1 MFKLFPLVIYTDGA
15 TEGYLKNGNINLDDL
30 VIIKLEME
38 KNLKI
43 GIIGAGIQGVC
54 NALFLQKKGYQVTLF
69 DKDEPGNL
77 SASYGNA
84 GHFSPYASIPLN
96 RPDIL
101 TDVPAMLLSSSGP
114 LAVKWN
120 YVPKMIPWFLKFLKN
135 CSTKNMMHTAKYM
148 HQILDLALP
157 AYDELFD
164 EIDLSGLVE
173 NKGIMYIWNDQNLKS
188 RELEI
193 NIRNEIGAEQQ
204 LLNQKEIH
212 DLEPNIKKIYHAGV
226 FYKKARHARNPK
238 KILLKLL
245 DLFLK
250 KDGKFLKLNVQDI
263 TFDNEKPILKSDVQ
277 TFIFDRVVIACG
289 AFSKKLTD
297 KLDEKIPLDTERGYH
312 VHFKGCDHLVSRPV
326 VFTNRGFGMTPM
338 EQGLRVVGTVEFG
351 GLENPLSKGRIKNLV
366 NNAKYMLDG
375 LPEHEDEWLGFRPTL
390 PDYLPVIGPS
400 KNYKNVFYSFGH
412 HHLGWTLAAI
422 SGKIIS
428 NMIANKNTN
437 LNLEPYSSKRF

>member
-1 MFKLFPLVIYTDGA
+1 MTKKLKV
-15 TEGYLKNGNINLDDL
+15 
-30 VIIKLEME
+30 
-38 KNLKI
+38 

-54 NALFLQKKGYQVTLF
+54 NALFLQKKGFQVTLF
-69 DKDEPGNL
+69 DREEPG
-77 SASYGNA
+77 SQAASYGNA
-84 GHFSPYASIPLN
+84 GHFSPYASVPVN

-101 TDVPAMLLSSSGP
+101 ADVPSMLLSSTGP
-114 LAVKWN
+114 LALKWN

-157 AYDELFD
+157 AYDELFE

-204 LLNQKEIH
+204 LLSKSEIH
-212 DLEPNIKKIYHAGV
+212 DLEPNIKNIYHAGV
-226 FYKKARHARNPK
+226 FYKKARHARNPG
-238 KILLKLL
+238 KIWLKL
-245 DLFLK
+245 FENFVK
-250 KDGKFLKLNVQDI
+250 KEGKFIKLNIQDLD
-263 TFDNEKPILKSDVQ
+263 FDENKPVLRSETQ
-277 TFIFDRVVIACG
+277 RFIFDKLVISCG

-297 KLDEKIPLDTERGYH
+297 KLHENIPLDTERGYH
-312 VHFKGCDHLVSRPV
+312 IHFKGCDHLISRPV
-326 VFTNRGFGMTPM
+326 VFQNRGFGMTPM

-351 GLENPLSKGRIKNLV
+351 GLDNPISKSRIKNLID
-366 NNAKYMLDG
+366 NAKYLLDG
-375 LPEHEDEWLGFRPTL
+375 LPDHHEDEWLGFRPTL

-428 NMIANKNTN
+428 KMIADKKTN

>member
-1 MFKLFPLVIYTDGA
+1 
-15 TEGYLKNGNINLDDL
+15 
-30 VIIKLEME
+30 ME
-38 KNLKI
+38 KKLKI

-54 NALFLQKKGYQVTLF
+54 NALFLQKKGYEVTLF

-114 LAVKWN
+114 LALKWN

-135 CSTKNMMHTAKYM
+135 CTTKNMMHTAKYM

-164 EIDLSGLVE
+164 QIDLTGLVE
-173 NKGIMYIWNDQNLKS
+173 NKGIMYIWNDKNLKS

-226 FYKKARHARNPK
+226 FYKKARHAKNPK
-238 KILLKLL
+238 KILLKLF

-250 KDGKFLKLNVQDI
+250 KNGKFLKLNIQDI
-263 TFDNEKPILKSDVQ
+263 TFNNEKPTIKSEAQ
-277 TFIFDRVVIACG
+277 QFIFDRVVIACG

-312 VHFKGCDHLVSRPV
+312 IHFKGCEHLISRPV
-326 VFTNRGFGMTPM
+326 VFQNRGFGMTPM
-338 EQGLRVVGTVEFG
+338 QQGLRVVGTVEFG
-351 GLENPLSKGRIKNLV
+351 GLENPASKGRIKNLI
-366 NNAKYMLDG
+366 NNAKYLLDG

-400 KNYKNVFYSFGH
+400 KNYKNIFYSFGH

-428 NMIANKNTN
+428 NMIADKKTN

>member
-1 MFKLFPLVIYTDGA
+1 MT
-15 TEGYLKNGNINLDDL
+15 N
-30 VIIKLEME
+30 
-38 KNLKI
+38 NLKV

-54 NALFLQKKGYQVTLF
+54 SALFLQKKGYEVTLF
-69 DKDEPGNL
+69 DREEPGG
-77 SASYGNA
+77 STASSGNA

-101 TDVPAMLLSSSGP
+101 TDIPAMLLSSTGP
-114 LAVKWN
+114 LALKWN
-120 YVPKMIPWFLKFLKN
+120 HVPKMIPWFLKFLKN

-148 HQILDLALP
+148 HQILDIALP
-157 AYDELFD
+157 AYDELFE

-173 NKGIMYIWNDQNLKS
+173 NNGIMYIWNDQNLKS
-188 RELEI
+188 RELEY
-193 NIRNEIGAEQQ
+193 NIRKEIGAEQQ
-204 LLNQKEIH
+204 LLNKKEIH

-226 FYKKARHARNPK
+226 FYKKARHARNPG
-238 KILLKLL
+238 KIWLKL
-245 DLFLK
+245 FENFVK
-250 KDGKFLKLNVQDI
+250 KGGKFFKLNIQDLN
-263 TFDNEKPILKSDVQ
+263 FDYDKPVIRSETQRFV
-277 TFIFDRVVIACG
+277 FDKLVISCG

-297 KLDEKIPLDTERGYH
+297 KLHENIPLDTERGYH
-312 VHFKGCDHLVSRPV
+312 IHFKGCDHLISRPV
-326 VFTNRGFGMTPM
+326 VFQNRGFGMTPM

-351 GLENPLSKGRIKNLV
+351 GLENQLSKSRIKNLV

-412 HHLGWTLAAI
+412 HHLGWTLGAI

-428 NMIANKNTN
+428 KMIDNENTN
-437 LNLEPYSSKRF
+437 LDLQPYSSLRFS